1 LRWFFYYYVQKET
14 LLTASSL
21 TDGPFKT
28 FELTIHNQ
36 SNGAM
41 KFKKTLRPPRTKGG
55 IIGMSSDYL
64 VVAWDDDLTG
74 NKKVDVFQLING
86 DLKFSTQ
93 INTR

>member
-1 LRWFFYYYVQKET
+1 

-28 FELTIHNQ
+28 FELTIHNP

-41 KFKKTLRPPRTKGG
+41 KFKKTAPPRTKGA

-64 VVAWDDDLTG
+64 VVAWDDDLTE
-74 NKKVDVFQLING
+74 NKKLDVFQLSNG